1 MSSFTTP
8 AQLELLDGGLR
19 FRLLAPFVYHVGQ
32 YPSAQRIEVPAGFET
47 DLASI
52 PRILWS
58 WLPPHGRYAKA
69 ALLHDWLYSVQSTPS
84 PCALPPTHPDSSGE
98 HDRAFADRVF
108 LEAMAVLGVSAPV
121 RYLLYAAVR
130 LAGAAA
136 FRRVH

>member
-69 ALLHDWLYSVQSTPS
+69 ALLHDWLYSPH
-84 PCALPPTHPDSSGE
+84 AAAYE
-98 HDRAFADRVF
+98 RRFADRVF

-136 FRRVH
+136 FRRAH

>member
-8 AQLELLDGGLR
+8 AQLELLDRGLR

-58 WLPPHGRYAKA
+58 VLPPHGRYAKA
-69 ALLHDWLYSVQSTPS
+69 ALLHDWLYSP
-84 PCALPPTHPDSSGE
+84 HSGE
-98 HDRAFADRVF
+98 HDRLFADRVF

-121 RYLLYAAVR
+121 RYLLYAGVR

-136 FRRVH
+136 FRRAR